1 MRSRI
6 WTAPEHAWLT
16 ALARGGF
23 ASVWDGLDGEVVDR
37 NRLRRVER
45 ITTPGGVA
53 YLKRFFGVQAKNE
66 LKLRFLQ
73 QPRCTS
79 QAMRERLVIDKLH
92 AEGFRPPE
100 VLAAGDETSFGH
112 ERRSLLLTAS
122 LDGHALAD
130 TDDLPETTVLEVAE
144 HLGSVTSKGVFLP
157 DLGLDH
163 VFASP
168 GGYQLLDF
176 HNARFGPR
184 PSARELGRAI
194 VRFFRS
200 PGADGLRQRDFVE
213 RFARLFLRAAGRPEA
228 EQRVFDLC
236 RRRLAI

>member
-168 GGYQLLDF
+168 GSTFTTRGLDHGRAPASSAAPSCASSARLAPTGYASATSSSVSRGSF
-176 HNARFGPR
+176 CARPAGPR
-184 PSARELGRAI
+184 
-194 VRFFRS
+194 RS
-200 PGADGLRQRDFVE
+200 NAYSTY
-213 RFARLFLRAAGRPEA
+213 AGGG
-228 EQRVFDLC
+228 
-236 RRRLAI
+236 